1 MTIDNLIM
9 HICTNDT
16 GEQKM
21 TTYAALNRKYLREL
35 NDLLAKHDLPQ
46 ASEKLWGAFVDAV
59 KPVAESRGQML
70 GTHRSVA
77 QFILMLNKEYPELRL
92 HDAFR
97 HAEGL
102 HTNFFED
109 QLPEE
114 SVLLSADVVRQA
126 IERLRLKIPF

>member
-1 MTIDNLIM
+1 
-9 HICTNDT
+9 
-16 GEQKM
+16 M
-21 TTYAALNRKYLREL
+21 TTSAELNKKYLREL
-35 NDLLAKHDLPQ
+35 DELLVKHDLPQ
-46 ASEKLWGAFVDAV
+46 ASEKLWRAFVDAV
-59 KPVAESRGQML
+59 KAVAESRGQAL

-77 QFILMLNKEYPELRL
+77 QFVLMLNKQYPELGL

-114 SVLLSADVVRQA
+114 SVLLSADTIREA
-126 IERLRLKIPF
+126 IDRLRLKIPF